1 MSPVDVVWKL
11 LGTIVGVFLDLLTF
25 LQLTLRT
32 PQAVAAEN
40 LFLRKQLALYVERK
54 TKPHRATDAV
64 RFTLA
69 QLSRFFE
76 WRDTLTVVKPD
87 TLIRWHRKGFRLF
100 WKWKSRAAGRPRVS
114 LEVRQL
120 IGEMARN
127 NSTWRE
133 ERIADEL
140 LLKIGI
146 QISPRT
152 VRRYMP
158 KPPRRPADPAQ
169 RWMTFVRNHTKAI
182 IATDFFVVV
191 TATFR
196 LIYVFVIMELDTRRI
211 LHF

>member
-40 LFLRKQLALYVERK
+40 LFLRTQLALYVERK

-76 WRDTLTVVKPD
+76 WRDALTVVKPD

-100 WKWKSRAAGRPRVS
+100 WKWKSQPAGRPRVPV
-114 LEVRQL
+114 EVRKL
-120 IGEMARN
+120 IAENGGEQSDMGRGTDRRRALVEDRHSNFPANGPALYADGTEASRN
-127 NSTWRE
+127 DFPTL
-133 ERIADEL
+133 DD
-140 LLKIGI
+140 
-146 QISPRT
+146 
-152 VRRYMP
+152 VRAESCQSDHR
-158 KPPRRPADPAQ
+158 
-169 RWMTFVRNHTKAI
+169 V
-182 IATDFFVVV
+182 
-191 TATFR
+191 
-196 LIYVFVIMELDTRRI
+196 
-211 LHF
+211 